1 MEWMLLQL
9 VRWTMYKWTTKKE
22 DPMGNT
28 RTAESN
34 DWERLKASIWR
45 EREREA
51 DARAKERERERKR
64 DLSDLNVHEEV
75 KEVRA
80 RKNQEPAL
88 RKAKDPLGRLMIAP
102 SSPFR
107 IVGTPAS
114 KYDERASLLSLDG
127 GFVCRT
133 YVGHSERDRR
143 RQQQQGMFLGLA
155 VPRQTIIISCTKAS
169 RPRRS
174 TAPWDGSE
182 KEKRLPCTSPTSLLE
197 QIGGNSINRKQP
209 WMEENEEGRKR
220 ERERA
225 RGRGT
230 TEALMLHF
238 LSK

>member
-1 MEWMLLQL
+1 MNALATSPMDDVQLNHQEGGPDGEHQNRWIEWLREAKSLDL
-9 VRWTMYKWTTKKE
+9 E
-22 DPMGNT
+22 
-28 RTAESN
+28 
-34 DWERLKASIWR
+34 R

-88 RKAKDPLGRLMIAP
+88 RKANDPLGRLMIAP

-220 ERERA
+220 EREREQEEE
-225 RGRGT
+225 GR
-230 TEALMLHF
+230 LKL
-238 LSK
+238 